1 MNLAYLAA
9 ILAITLD
16 LFVWRPDLETQPEQ
30 LRPEHTR
37 GYGELKAMAIAR
49 ADEAF
54 RQRHLGHPSL
64 QHRRA
69 YQQAEEACN
78 SHTPRLPRRQYRACI
93 RSFGMDSRVRR

>member
-1 MNLAYLAA
+1 MTFKLTYLAA

-16 LFVWRPDLETQPEQ
+16 LFIWRTDLEPNQ
-30 LRPEHTR
+30 LRPEHPR
-37 GYGELKAMAIAR
+37 GYGELKALAIQR
-49 ADEAF
+49 SDDAF

-64 QHRRA
+64 KHRRA

-93 RSFGMDSRVRR
+93 RGARLDG

>member
-1 MNLAYLAA
+1 MKLAYLAA
-9 ILAITLD
+9 ILAVTLD
-16 LFVWRPDLETQPEQ
+16 LFIWRPDLEPNQ

-49 ADEAF
+49 SDYAF

-69 YQQAEEACN
+69 YQQAEQDCN
-78 SHTPRLPRRQYRACI
+78 SHTPRLTRRQYRACI
-93 RSFGMDSRVRR
+93 RSFRMDS